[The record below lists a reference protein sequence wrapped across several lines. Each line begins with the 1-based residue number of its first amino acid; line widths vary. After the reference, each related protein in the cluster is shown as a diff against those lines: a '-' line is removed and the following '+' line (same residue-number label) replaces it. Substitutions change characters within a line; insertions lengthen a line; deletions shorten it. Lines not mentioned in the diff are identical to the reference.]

1 MLPFQE
7 GQFESSP
14 VLWNRQ
20 RRSREGEKMLLLNK
34 IRLTFV
40 ILVHTYIFTSS
51 IEKYNQI
58 FMQA

>member
-7 GQFESSP
+7 GQLESAP

-20 RRSREGEKMLLLNK
+20 RRSREGEKLLLLNK

-40 ILVHTYIFTSS
+40 ILVHTYLI
-51 IEKYNQI
+51 Y
-58 FMQA
+58 